1 MLPAKHSRCTDRSP
15 QPEGSL
21 ASESCRVHEASGR
34 AGRARRLGLS
44 LWVSARYVNPFSSG
58 RFFFSLSNRPPRSLP
73 VWRDTARSTA
83 CSTEASPQAAALAR
97 PFAAPRHGSRG
108 RPGPGAGSRCV
119 PAPPRSLGRGTDRGA
134 SVAAGPTDLQIL
146 I

>member
-58 RFFFSLSNRPPRSLP
+58 RFFFSLSNRPPRSLA

-97 PFAAPRHGSRG
+97 PFAPLGTALGAGPGQVR
-108 RPGPGAGSRCV
+108 GPGASR
-119 PAPPRSLGRGTDRGA
+119 PRRAPWEEAPTAALRWQQGRLICRS
-134 SVAAGPTDLQIL
+134 
-146 I
+146 